1 MMSPNK
7 YIELFLL
14 DPTIHFLNH
23 GSFGATPRSVMEV
36 YQQWQRQLEFQPVE
50 FLGRKAP
57 ALLANARSILANFLG
72 TQQNDIVF
80 VPNATVGI
88 NIVARSL
95 KLTNKHRVIS
105 SDHEYGAIDRTWL
118 FLSQKYGFQ
127 FNSFPVDIP
136 INSKSQLIQSFI
148 SAIDEKT
155 RVLSISHI
163 TSPTALIFPLKEIC
177 KIAHDKGIITVIDGA
192 HAPGQMDIN
201 LEDIGVDFY
210 IGNLHKWL
218 CAPKGS
224 AFLYANPRVQQL
236 IEPLIVSWGWH
247 SEVPGSSQF
256 VDYLEWTGTR
266 DISSFLTV
274 PASIEFHNIY
284 MTKKETNRCHNL
296 AVNTYNEINARF
308 TGESLTNHPDIFF
321 AQMNAN
327 ILPGVKNMEKFKT
340 TLLERYKIEIP
351 LVKWLNHTTIRA
363 SFQIYNSEDDAS
375 ALLDA
380 LAMLLKK

>member
-14 DPTIHFLNH
+14 DPTIHFLTH

-50 FLGRKAP
+50 FLGKAP
-57 ALLANARSILANFLG
+57 VLLANARSILANFLG

-95 KLTNKHRVIS
+95 KLTTKHRVIS
-105 SDHEYGAIDRTWL
+105 SDHEYGAIDRTWQ

-136 INSKSQLIQSFI
+136 INSKSQLIQSII

-177 KIAHDKGIITVIDGA
+177 KIAYDKGIITVIDGA
-192 HAPGQMDIN
+192 HAPGQIDIN

-274 PASIEFHNIY
+274 PASIKFHNIY

-296 AVNTYNEINARF
+296 AVNTHTEINDRF
-308 TGESLTNHPDIFF
+308 AGESLTDHPDIFF

-380 LAMLLKK
+380 LAILLKK